1 MAPKKNFCY
10 IFVLG
15 IHFLSF
21 VAIHSIKE
29 LFEILSEGPQL
40 VVLHEQSDDRM
51 SHLHVV
57 FAVGERSRHAK
68 VQLFM
73 RYLCSFIKDS
83 IKNRFGLIDH
93 LKLSNIPCTD
103 FDVEKLACCLYCQD
117 KTTHNAENLTDVT
130 DKITQE
136 LKSRSV
142 GDYLP
147 LDLDCLDLGI
157 SAEKQKEIHLHTGN
171 YDRSHYGDDS
181 SVNNKKDLIVMEDT
195 EAVR

>member
-1 MAPKKNFCY
+1 MVFFWAVAQKHIISIILSLLNRSLLSRLYFSIVLQFHSYLSGMAPPKNFCY

-21 VAIHSIKE
+21 VAIQSIKE

-40 VVLHEQSDDRM
+40 VILHEQSDDRM

-57 FAVGERSRHAK
+57 FAVGEPSRHAK

-83 IKNRFGLIDH
+83 IKNRFGLINH

-103 FDVEKLACCLYCQD
+103 FDVEKLACSLYCHD

-130 DKITQE
+130 D
-136 LKSRSV
+136 
-142 GDYLP
+142 
-147 LDLDCLDLGI
+147 
-157 SAEKQKEIHLHTGN
+157 
-171 YDRSHYGDDS
+171 
-181 SVNNKKDLIVMEDT
+181 
-195 EAVR
+195 